1 MVTVVR
7 DWGETQE
14 DREARPRHYVELL
27 ERWSRQMLLR
37 LGSVPAQDPG
47 AGHLRTIGR
56 EKTAGRQDIIF
67 VTGPYSA
74 PTDEGVERNIQ
85 RAIEMGRRVFRKG
98 YFALVP
104 HLLVRDFYVPKDTS
118 GPFSY
123 EALMQF
129 TLAMVPKCDA
139 LLLYDHSPGAA
150 REWRLAESLGKPIY
164 FDISELPDCS
174 SQ

>member
-1 MVTVVR
+1 MA
-7 DWGETQE
+7 EQ
-14 DREARPRHYVELL
+14 
-27 ERWSRQMLLR
+27 
-37 LGSVPAQDPG
+37 QDV
-47 AGHLRTIGR
+47 
-56 EKTAGRQDIIF
+56 IF

-74 PTDEGVERNIQ
+74 PTDEGIERNIQ
-85 RAIEMGRRVFRKG
+85 RAIEMGQRVFQKG

-104 HLLVRDFYVPKDTS
+104 HLLVKDFYMPSDTS

-139 LLLYDHSPGAA
+139 LLLYAHSPGAD

-164 FDISELPDCS
+164 FDISELPDRT